1 MREKDSKTKSAAIE
15 MTKVC
20 DENDRREV
28 FQKEQKPTKKH
39 TSQLA
44 CFSHEKLKRVLTI
57 PQFIHARFFLQRE
70 RRSEKKHT
78 SIASLSFV
86 IIV

>member
-1 MREKDSKTKSAAIE
+1 
-15 MTKVC
+15 MTKGC

-39 TSQLA
+39 TQLA
-44 CFSHEKLKRVLTI
+44 CFSHEKKLT
-57 PQFIHARFFLQRE
+57 IHARFFLQRE